1 MKTKFSKTVG
11 LIVFISCQLV
21 AQKPTNYISQDL
33 SWRNIGPANM
43 MGRVAAIDALDD
55 DYRTV
60 LIASASGGV
69 FKSTNAGM
77 TWEAIFDHYGAGS
90 IGSVAF
96 FQPDPNIIWVGT
108 GESANRNSS
117 AYGDG
122 IYKSIDGG
130 NNWTRTNDGILESM
144 NRSFGWYFGQIRID
158 PTDEDIVYALGVE
171 LSKTTNGG
179 DSWETIAGYFN
190 SDIIL

>member
-1 MKTKFSKTVG
+1 
-11 LIVFISCQLV
+11 
-21 AQKPTNYISQDL
+21 
-33 SWRNIGPANM
+33 M

-130 NNWTRTNDGILESM
+130 KTFKNMGLESTH
-144 NRSFGWYFGQIRID
+144 QIAEIQPH
-158 PTDEDIVYALGVE
+158 PT
-171 LSKTTNGG
+171 LSL
-179 DSWETIAGYFN
+179 IH
-190 SDIIL
+190 I